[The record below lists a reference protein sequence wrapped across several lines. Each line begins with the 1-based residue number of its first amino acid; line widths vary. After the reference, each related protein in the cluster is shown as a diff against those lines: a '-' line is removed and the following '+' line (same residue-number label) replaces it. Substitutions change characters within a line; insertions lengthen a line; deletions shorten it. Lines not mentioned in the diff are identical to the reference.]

1 MRLVEQHHTET
12 ALTDTTT
19 DTQWQLVVQELLV
32 EIEFLSIFLAF
43 QLQLAKQALLVNTDT
58 HGTQLEASAQ
68 YRIPDQDITIQ
79 SLLAILGYGAP
90 VVIVRST
97 SIMLLSIAQLSADTL
112 DKHGTVFLADSILTL
127 LRSFVRIH
135 IKQILRMDKMN
146 LLWQE
151 RLQLWIVLASQELG
165 AEDGCI
171 DAANHIFKECDGA
184 VFLGNHSLP
193 VPLVHIERMKII
205 KFLIGTDGIHISI
218 DTIVWLYL
226 IFCQGQAL
234 PFSQRVN
241 HLSLC
246 ITQIL
251 DRESHRALH
260 SIQVVIDT
268 QTLQYEERGGDTAQ
282 AQLCGQVLLEELFYH
297 FDTHFG
303 LAHIQQRLI
312 PFGFYQITH
321 FIYYISFI
329 VSYFT
334 VYLTFTLQRY
344 KFIINLQAFF
354 ENISQNDSIF

>member
-1 MRLVEQHHTET
+1 
-12 ALTDTTT
+12 
-19 DTQWQLVVQELLV
+19 
-32 EIEFLSIFLAF
+32 
-43 QLQLAKQALLVNTDT
+43 
-58 HGTQLEASAQ
+58 
-68 YRIPDQDITIQ
+68 
-79 SLLAILGYGAP
+79 
-90 VVIVRST
+90 
-97 SIMLLSIAQLSADTL
+97 
-112 DKHGTVFLADSILTL
+112 
-127 LRSFVRIH
+127 
-135 IKQILRMDKMN
+135 
-146 LLWQE
+146 
-151 RLQLWIVLASQELG
+151 
-165 AEDGCI
+165 
-171 DAANHIFKECDGA
+171 
-184 VFLGNHSLP
+184 
-193 VPLVHIERMKII
+193 MKII
-205 KFLIGTDGIHISI
+205 KLLIGTDGVHISI
-218 DTIVWLYL
+218 DTIARLYL

>member
-1 MRLVEQHHTET
+1 M
-12 ALTDTTT
+12 
-19 DTQWQLVVQELLV
+19 
-32 EIEFLSIFLAF
+32 EIELLSIFLAF

-58 HGTQLEASAQ
+58 HRAQLEASAQ
-68 YRIPDQDITIQ
+68 HRIPDQDITIQ
-79 SLLAILGYGAP
+79 SLLAILGYGTP

-97 SIMLLSIAQLSADTL
+97 AIMLLSIAQLSADTL
-112 DKHGTVFLADSILTL
+112 YKYGAIFLADSILAL
-127 LRSFVRIH
+127 LRSLVRIH
-135 IKQILRMDKMN
+135 IEQILRMDKMN

-171 DAANHIFKECDGA
+171 DAANHIFEECDGA
-184 VFLGNHSLP
+184 ITLRNHSLP

-205 KFLIGTDGIHISI
+205 KFLIGTDGVHIGI
-218 DTIVWLYL
+218 DTIAWLYF

-251 DRESHRALH
+251 DRESYRALH

-282 AQLCGQVLLEELFYH
+282 AQLC
-297 FDTHFG
+297 
-303 LAHIQQRLI
+303 R
-312 PFGFYQITH
+312 
-321 FIYYISFI
+321 
-329 VSYFT
+329 
-334 VYLTFTLQRY
+334 
-344 KFIINLQAFF
+344 
-354 ENISQNDSIF
+354 